1 MGLVMSQ
8 PVGGGTKAPLF
19 RVRERRE
26 GQRDRIDILPNP
38 IAAEDPSLA
47 RTVEQELIR
56 LLKDEDVGSVA
67 VRFRVCRDETAGLK
81 FICKVENPP
90 FDGEDGRVQWRWWS
104 PLMETA
110 EDFRGAFQEGLRVRR
125 ERLTASSRLG
135 PVAK

>member
-1 MGLVMSQ
+1 MGLGMSQ

-47 RTVEQELIR
+47 QTVEQELIR
-56 LLKDEDVGSVA
+56 LLHDEDVGPVA
-67 VRFRVCRDETAGLK
+67 VRFRVYRDEPAGLK

-90 FDGEDGRVQWRWWS
+90 FDGEDRRAQWRWWS
-104 PLMETA
+104 PLMKTA
-110 EDFRGAFQEGLRVRR
+110 EDFRSAFEDGLRLRR
-125 ERLTASSRLG
+125 ERLANRRR
-135 PVAK
+135 